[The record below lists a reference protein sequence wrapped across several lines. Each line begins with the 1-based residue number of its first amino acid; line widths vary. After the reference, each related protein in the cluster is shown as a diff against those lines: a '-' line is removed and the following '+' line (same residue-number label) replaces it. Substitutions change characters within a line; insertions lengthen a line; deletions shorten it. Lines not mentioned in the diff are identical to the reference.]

1 MNAPAARFP
10 LFVAVILS
18 VLAPAAASA
27 AGVPVLTRET
37 KLVAL
42 EEQLFEN
49 RVGYSVAVDGNTAV
63 VGSADAS
70 AAYVFQRIGGD
81 WSLRQKL
88 TAPDIIG
95 YEYFGITVAING
107 DTIAVGAPFGN
118 DFTGSA
124 YVFVRTNGVWVQQ
137 QKLTASDPNI
147 WDGFGGS
154 FGLEGDTLAIG
165 APAASPGPTPGA
177 VYVFLRSAGA
187 WSLEQKLTPAGG
199 AGGDVFGS
207 AVALSGSTLVVGSPY
222 DGHAGPYS
230 GSAYVFQRAGSS
242 FSQSQKL
249 TANDAFERAAFG
261 YSAAVAGNTAVLGSP
276 GNVEGGGPGSA
287 YVFVNEG
294 GVWTQQQKLAASDGI
309 GGNDFGFSVAL
320 SEKRL
325 VVGSP
330 TDSHAGYQAGSAYVF
345 TKSGPSWSETQKLV
359 ASQAQ
364 VIANFGF
371 SVATSGDRVVSG
383 APFVWEVCCRITGA
397 AYVYEPEVTALSPAL
412 VWVGLKNSD
421 DVGIRFDL
429 RAQVLVNGSPVGSG
443 HLDGISGGSSGLTN
457 ARLNGIPL
465 TLTSPTVLS
474 QGDRLTLDVSVR
486 NACSG
491 SGKNS
496 GSARLWFNGAL
507 VDAGA
512 HRAPASRFDATL
524 GGMTV
529 DYFLRQDFSLS
540 TAAGALPHSIDAA
553 TGGRCGPFVSLGTWS
568 LTLP

>member
-325 VVGSP
+325 VVHEKRP
-330 TDSHAGYQAGSAYVF
+330 VLERDSEARREPGPGDREFRLLGGDERRSRGFGRPVRLGGVLPDHRRRVRLRTGGDSSVSCPRVGGAEEQRRCRHPVRPQGAGSREWL
-345 TKSGPSWSETQKLV
+345 TRRLRPP
-359 ASQAQ
+359 
-364 VIANFGF
+364 
-371 SVATSGDRVVSG
+371 R
-383 APFVWEVCCRITGA
+383 R
-397 AYVYEPEVTALSPAL
+397 
-412 VWVGLKNSD
+412 
-421 DVGIRFDL
+421 DL
-429 RAQVLVNGSPVGSG
+429 RR
-443 HLDGISGGSSGLTN
+443 IE
-457 ARLNGIPL
+457 R
-465 TLTSPTVLS
+465 
-474 QGDRLTLDVSVR
+474 
-486 NACSG
+486 
-491 SGKNS
+491 
-496 GSARLWFNGAL
+496 
-507 VDAGA
+507 
-512 HRAPASRFDATL
+512 
-524 GGMTV
+524 
-529 DYFLRQDFSLS
+529 
-540 TAAGALPHSIDAA
+540 ID
-553 TGGRCGPFVSLGTWS
+553 
-568 LTLP
+568 